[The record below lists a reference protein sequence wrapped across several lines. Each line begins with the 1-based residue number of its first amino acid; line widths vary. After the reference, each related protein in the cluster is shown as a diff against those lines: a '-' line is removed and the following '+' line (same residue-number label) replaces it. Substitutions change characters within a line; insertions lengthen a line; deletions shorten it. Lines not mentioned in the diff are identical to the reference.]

1 MNPKRL
7 LWIAPVIVL
16 AAGLLAGCFPDSLTP
31 EPVTPGPLDPQVLP
45 TLALGPGEIVVAA
58 ASDLQLALPEI
69 SKLYETQTG
78 NRVTLVFGST
88 GLLTQQIENGAPY
101 DLFLS
106 ANAGYIQ
113 RLLEQDLV
121 VEDSVELYA
130 YGRLVIAV
138 NRGSGVQASS
148 LPDLLSPQI
157 RNIAIANP
165 DHAPYGLAARQAL
178 ESAGLWDSLQD
189 RLVLGDNVRQAL
201 QYVQSG
207 DAQVGLV
214 AMSIA
219 SVPEV
224 SWMLV
229 DSSLHQPL
237 EQTLAVTRSANRPDI
252 ARQFSAFIAS
262 DRGRQVLYSNGFE
275 VPGDVELLPTPEP

>member
-148 LPDLLSPQI
+148 LPDLLSPQV

-262 DRGRQVLYSNGFE
+262 DRGRQVLYSYGFE

>member
-214 AMSIA
+214 TMSIA

-262 DRGRQVLYSNGFE
+262 DRGRQVLYSYGFE

>member
-262 DRGRQVLYSNGFE
+262 DRGRQVLYSYGFE